1 MKRRRI
7 ISGAICASTLIVA
20 LVEPAA
26 ADRWRH
32 APADS
37 AYLHITTSS
46 QYDPS
51 NSISGAVPRG
61 PRGDEVRLPRNLAPC
76 GFNCYFTLRNAT
88 VDFWRRYDVFP
99 Q

>member
-20 LVEPAA
+20 LEEPAA

-51 NSISGAVPRG
+51 DSISGAVRRG
-61 PRGDEVRLPRNLAPC
+61 PRGDERSKFFRKPTTLPSGPMRTA
-76 GFNCYFTLRNAT
+76 TL
-88 VDFWRRYDVFP
+88 
-99 Q
+99 